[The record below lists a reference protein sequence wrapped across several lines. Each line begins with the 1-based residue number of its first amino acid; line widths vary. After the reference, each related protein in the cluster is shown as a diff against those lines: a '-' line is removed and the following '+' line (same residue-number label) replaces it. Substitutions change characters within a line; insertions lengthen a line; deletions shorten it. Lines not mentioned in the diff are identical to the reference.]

1 MKRTAILLTAAL
13 TAGALSL
20 NTHAQMTAPPGV
32 LTPAPGAAAPGAA
45 PSAPAGSSAPTAPA
59 QSAPSQRDPMT
70 SEFRDC
76 VKTSK
81 EAMEAKKQEDLPA
94 ILACLTAEVKR
105 QEGRVS
111 SAVAR
116 AAKSLTGDE
125 KQKLDSANTAWR
137 TFRNANCNFYADPK
151 GAPPANLENA
161 DCLLNLTVG
170 RAQEMEMLSANA
182 ARRAEAKS
190 SGKAGK

>member
-1 MKRTAILLTAAL
+1 
-13 TAGALSL
+13 
-20 NTHAQMTAPPGV
+20 MTA
-32 LTPAPGAAAPGAA
+32 
-45 PSAPAGSSAPTAPA
+45 
-59 QSAPSQRDPMT
+59 
-70 SEFRDC
+70 EFREC

-81 EAMEAKKQEDLPA
+81 EAMDAKKQEDLPA
-94 ILACLTAEVKR
+94 ILGCLSAEVKR
-105 QEGRVS
+105 QEGRLSGSVG
-111 SAVAR
+111 R

-125 KQKLDSANTAWR
+125 KQKLDAANTAWR

-170 RAQEMEMLSANA
+170 RAQEMDMLAANA

>member
-1 MKRTAILLTAAL
+1 MKRTAMLLTAVL
-13 TAGALSL
+13 TAGTLSL
-20 NTHAQMTAPPGV
+20 NAYAQLTAPPGV
-32 LTPAPGAAAPGAA
+32 LTPAPGAAQPAPGAA
-45 PSAPAGSSAPTAPA
+45 PSPAAPAPGGPP
-59 QSAPSQRDPMT
+59 QRDPMT

-94 ILACLTAEVKR
+94 VLACLSAEVKR
-105 QEGRVS
+105 QEGRMAGSVT
-111 SAVAR
+111 R

-125 KQKLDSANTAWR
+125 KQKLDAANTAWR
-137 TFRNANCNFYADPK
+137 NFRNANCNFYADPK

-170 RAQEMEMLSANA
+170 RAQEMEMLAMNA
-182 ARRAEAKS
+182 ARRAEAKA
-190 SGKAGK
+190 SGKGAK

>member
-1 MKRTAILLTAAL
+1 MKRTALLLTAVL
-13 TAGALSL
+13 TAGTLSL
-20 NTHAQMTAPPGV
+20 NAYAQLTAPPGV
-32 LTPAPGAAAPGAA
+32 LTPAPGAAQPAPGPAPSPAA
-45 PSAPAGSSAPTAPA
+45 PAPGGPP
-59 QSAPSQRDPMT
+59 QRDPMT

-94 ILACLTAEVKR
+94 VLACLTAEVKR
-105 QEGRVS
+105 QEGRMSGSVG
-111 SAVAR
+111 R

-125 KQKLDSANTAWR
+125 KHKLDSANTAWR
-137 TFRNANCNFYADPK
+137 SFRNANCNFYADPK

-170 RAQEMEMLSANA
+170 RAQEMEMLAQNA